1 VKTTNYGGILNRR
14 KATEE
19 GGRVSN
25 CFMDRREGEVCKRA
39 RVLRGTSD
47 GGGWEELC
55 VEKEVGVKRVEEGRK
70 EEGESNER
78 EGGREGRGDWRT
90 D

>member
-1 VKTTNYGGILNRR
+1 M
-14 KATEE
+14 
-19 GGRVSN
+19 SN

-47 GGGWEELC
+47 GGGEELC
-55 VEKEVGVKRVEEGRK
+55 VEKEVGVKRVEEWRK

-78 EGGREGRGDWRT
+78 EGGREGETGGLT